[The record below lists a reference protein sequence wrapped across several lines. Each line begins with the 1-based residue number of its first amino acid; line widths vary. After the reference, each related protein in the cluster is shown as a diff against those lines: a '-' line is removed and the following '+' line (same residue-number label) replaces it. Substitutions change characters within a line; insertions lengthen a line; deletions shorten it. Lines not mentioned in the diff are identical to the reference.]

1 MHISAQNRKYVLVWT
16 ALLFIGSAN
25 YGANAQKGVNPTE
38 YTTNINTYPKNH
50 IYLNLLGDASVFSL
64 NYDRVWMV
72 GDSKEA
78 IQFLSTKIGLGY
90 NVEFSVFSDYA
101 ETYTTIPHHLTYN
114 IGGENSQFEFGLGG
128 TFLFGHVSEY
138 IVYPMMGLRL
148 IPLKHPHFN
157 FRLYGQLATVQGNQ
171 YKSGILFFPF
181 GTSLGVSF

>member
-1 MHISAQNRKYVLVWT
+1 MHISAQNRKYALVWT
-16 ALLFIGSAN
+16 ALLFIGSTN

-64 NYDRVWMV
+64 NYDRVWML

-78 IQFLSTKIGLGY
+78 RQFFSTKIGLGY
-90 NVEFSVFSDYA
+90 NEEFSLFSDYA

-114 IGGENSQFEFGLGG
+114 IGGPISHFEIGLGA
-128 TFLFGHVSEY
+128 TFLYGRISEY
-138 IVYPMMGLRL
+138 LIYPLIGLR
-148 IPLKHPHFN
+148 IVPLKRQNFN
-157 FRLYGQLATVQGNQ
+157 FRLYAQLPTVQDNN
-171 YKSGILFFPF
+171 YKTGILFIPF